1 MKNPIAG
8 TLLPVTD
15 CFAYFVLNDQNRDKR
30 RSQKTTNIWC
40 GTLFSSKAGNE
51 LT

>member
-8 TLLPVTD
+8 TLLPATD
-15 CFAYFVLNDQNRDKR
+15 CFAYFVLKAQNGDKR
-30 RSQKTTNIWC
+30 RSQKTTNIWY
-40 GTLFSSKAGNE
+40 GTLFSSKAGSE